1 MKPAHHDLRKAHGG
15 ALAAFGPLPPLER
28 PRWVWH
34 TAQRSRRSSLRCACT
49 CGARAGGPGYVLRPT
64 LARHRIRPA
73 SVAPSTRCSRAQV
86 DDTANGACA
95 RTPNHLP
102 RHPGGMRM
110 RGRPPSDAAGGR
122 WCPRAQAPFAVA
134 STIAGRSGVDAAE
147 RCRHRRCPAS
157 VGRRTG
163 AAPPPWR
170 RDVGRQ
176 TDPGL
181 AALGRKQSF
190 TPHRRFMR
198 RGSRAARWSH

>member
-1 MKPAHHDLRKAHGG
+1 MRSAI
-15 ALAAFGPLPPLER
+15 GPLPPLER
-28 PRWVWH
+28 PLWVCH
-34 TAQRSRRSSLRCACT
+34 TAQRGRRGSLRCACT

-64 LARHRIRPA
+64 LAGYRMRPA

-86 DDTANGACA
+86 ADTANGACA

-110 RGRPPSDAAGGR
+110 RRRPPSDAAGGR
-122 WCPRAQAPFAVA
+122 WCPWAQAPFAVA
-134 STIAGRSGVDAAE
+134 STIAGRIGVDAAS

-163 AAPPPWR
+163 APPPPWR

-176 TDPGL
+176 TDCGL
-181 AALGRKQSF
+181 AALSRKPTS
-190 TPHRRFMR
+190 PHHPIRHA
-198 RGSRAARWSH
+198 SSQCAQA